1 MEENN
6 IGNQQ
11 SIHPE
16 EGTQKMQ
23 AQENSLQ
30 TISREI
36 HSEEEPLCE
45 QGSESQQAYLQGLN
59 PHAENTTKNN
69 LDQEAAH
76 EKARQEE
83 QAQEEPEQ
91 EEMQEDP
98 KGALYISAR
107 VISAIFSPFWT
118 PFLGFS
124 LLFLFTYLSIMPMQ
138 YKLTVLSLVFCFTV
152 LLPVIGIFFY
162 QKINGWGIQEL
173 SERKKRFIPYLLTI
187 MSYVGGLL
195 TMYRVHFPR
204 YMSGILLAALIC
216 MILCALI
223 NVKWKIST
231 HTASSGMMVG
241 GLLSYSFLF
250 QFNPINALYIFILLS
265 GMLGSARIIVRQ
277 HTLNEVIGGFFI
289 GLFCGIIG
297 ILFI

>member
-1 MEENN
+1 MEEK
-6 IGNQQ
+6 I
-11 SIHPE
+11 IE
-16 EGTQKMQ
+16 
-23 AQENSLQ
+23 
-30 TISREI
+30 
-36 HSEEEPLCE
+36 
-45 QGSESQQAYLQGLN
+45 
-59 PHAENTTKNN
+59 
-69 LDQEAAH
+69 DQPAI
-76 EKARQEE
+76 RQEE
-83 QAQEEPEQ
+83 AVQQGIPAEEEHVPE
-91 EEMQEDP
+91 P
-98 KGALYISAR
+98 KGALYLGAR
-107 VISAIFSPFWT
+107 IISAIFSPFWT
-118 PFLGFS
+118 PFLGFV
-124 LLFLFTYLSIMPMQ
+124 LLFFFTYLSIMPMS

-162 QKINGWGIQEL
+162 QKINGWGIKEL
-173 SERKKRFIPYLLTI
+173 SERKKRFIPYILTI
-187 MSYVGGLL
+187 MSYVGGLI
-195 TMYRVHFPR
+195 TMYRIHFPR

-216 MILCALI
+216 MILCTLV

-231 HTASSGMMVG
+231 HTASIGMMVG

>member
-1 MEENN
+1 MEEYRTDNETLVEAVV
-6 IGNQQ
+6 
-11 SIHPE
+11 PE
-16 EGTQKMQ
+16 EPVI
-23 AQENSLQ
+23 EN
-30 TISREI
+30 
-36 HSEEEPLCE
+36 
-45 QGSESQQAYLQGLN
+45 
-59 PHAENTTKNN
+59 
-69 LDQEAAH
+69 
-76 EKARQEE
+76 
-83 QAQEEPEQ
+83 
-91 EEMQEDP
+91 P
-98 KGALYISAR
+98 KGILYLTAR
-107 VISAIFSPFWT
+107 IISAIFSPFWT
-118 PFLGFS
+118 PFIGFV
-124 LLFLFTYLSIMPMQ
+124 LLFFFTYLSIMPMP

-162 QKINGWGIQEL
+162 QKVNGWGVKEL

-204 YMSGILLAALIC
+204 YMSGILLAALLCMLIC
-216 MILCALI
+216 TLI

-250 QFNPINALYIFILLS
+250 QFNPIIPLYIFILLS

-277 HTLNEVIGGFFI
+277 HTLNEVVGGFLVGI
-289 GLFCGIIG
+289 FCGIIG

>member
-6 IGNQQ
+6 IGNQPFVQ
-11 SIHPE
+11 PEEELQPKPASEDVQEPSIHN
-16 EGTQKMQ
+16 
-23 AQENSLQ
+23 AQP
-30 TISREI
+30 
-36 HSEEEPLCE
+36 EEEPE
-45 QGSESQQAYLQGLN
+45 
-59 PHAENTTKNN
+59 PENTK
-69 LDQEAAH
+69 D
-76 EKARQEE
+76 
-83 QAQEEPEQ
+83 
-91 EEMQEDP
+91 
-98 KGALYISAR
+98 ALYIPAR
-107 VISAIFSPFWT
+107 IISAIFSPFWT
-118 PFLGFS
+118 PLLGFT
-124 LLFLFTYLSIMPMQ
+124 LLFFFTYLSIMPMS

-162 QKINGWGIQEL
+162 QKVNGWGIKEL
-173 SERKKRFIPYLLTI
+173 SERKKRFIPYILTI

-216 MILCALI
+216 MILCTLI
-223 NVKWKIST
+223 NIKWKIST
-231 HTASSGMMVG
+231 HTASIGMMVG

-265 GMLGSARIIVRQ
+265 GLLGSARIIVRQ
-277 HTLNEVIGGFFI
+277 HTLNEVLGGFFI